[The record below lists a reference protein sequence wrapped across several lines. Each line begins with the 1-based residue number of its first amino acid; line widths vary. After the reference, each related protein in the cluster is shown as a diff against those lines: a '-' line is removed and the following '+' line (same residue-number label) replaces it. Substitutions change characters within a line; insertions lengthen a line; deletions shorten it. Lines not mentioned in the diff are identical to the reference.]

1 MVMHGAGDVVVPNKS
16 NVNMDSAKLISELTA
31 TYISSLVHAAIDSH
45 QILNNGPLPL
55 PPPPPQLASDHRKAP
70 KPVPY
75 SPPGPKLAPGSAAA
89 VFKSLEPK
97 RKRQRRATDEF
108 WDDPLPEPKIRNRK
122 SPSKDASESH
132 LIENWCGVAGVD
144 FWETSRSRKAHVAGA
159 IGAQCF
165 IFPICHD
172 VGLYGKVLEVQSS
185 RRSIEPLLVDP
196 AIMEVVRAEGS
207 SHGVGTL
214 RKRDKPATTEAEATS
229 QQEETDSEGE
239 DEATWPGLEYLL
251 PYHVTRD
258 MQK

>member
-1 MVMHGAGDVVVPNKS
+1 MKLLLDGDRLSQGTWLK
-16 NVNMDSAKLISELTA
+16 
-31 TYISSLVHAAIDSH
+31 
-45 QILNNGPLPL
+45 
-55 PPPPPQLASDHRKAP
+55 
-70 KPVPY
+70 
-75 SPPGPKLAPGSAAA
+75 
-89 VFKSLEPK
+89 
-97 RKRQRRATDEF
+97 
-108 WDDPLPEPKIRNRK
+108 
-122 SPSKDASESH
+122 
-132 LIENWCGVAGVD
+132 
-144 FWETSRSRKAHVAGA
+144 
-159 IGAQCF
+159 CF